1 MIESDLPPSADT
13 PPAPEEPSRTRSSAK
28 SILEWL
34 GVILGALLVALLIKT
49 FLLQA
54 FYIPSRSMEPT
65 LRIGDR
71 VLVNKLSYKM
81 HDINRGDIVVFERP
95 PDEPPDAIKD
105 LIKRVIALPGETISS
120 ENGHVFIDGRPLEE
134 PYLEPGTLTENL
146 PPTLVPEGQDLR
158 HGRQPWGLT
167 RLPVLR
173 AHRRGPRGRP
183 RLCAYL
189 ARHPPGVP
197 LILVAGLRCASGGSC
212 SLRSTIGASRTRAAH
227 CAAH

>member
-1 MIESDLPPSADT
+1 VIESDLPPSADT
-13 PPAPEEPSRTRSSAK
+13 PPAPAEPTRTRSSAK

-120 ENGHVFIDGRPLEE
+120 QNGKVFIDGRPLDE
-134 PYLEPGTLTENL
+134 PYLEAGTMTENL
-146 PPTLVPEGQDLR
+146 PPTLVPEGHVFVMGDNRSDSRDSRYFGPIEEELVV
-158 HGRQPWGLT
+158 GRAFVRIWPITHLGFL
-167 RLPVLR
+167 
-173 AHRRGPRGRP
+173 
-183 RLCAYL
+183 
-189 ARHPPGVP
+189 
-197 LILVAGLRCASGGSC
+197 
-212 SLRSTIGASRTRAAH
+212 
-227 CAAH
+227 

>member
-1 MIESDLPPSADT
+1 MI
-13 PPAPEEPSRTRSSAK
+13 
-28 SILEWL
+28 
-34 GVILGALLVALLIKT
+34 VGALLVALLIKT

-120 ENGHVFIDGRPLEE
+120 AERP
-134 PYLEPGTLTENL
+134 G
-146 PPTLVPEGQDLR
+146 V
-158 HGRQPWGLT
+158 
-167 RLPVLR
+167 
-173 AHRRGPRGRP
+173 HRRPS
-183 RLCAYL
+183 
-189 ARHPPGVP
+189 ARRAVPP
-197 LILVAGLRCASGGSC
+197 AGHA
-212 SLRSTIGASRTRAAH
+212 
-227 CAAH
+227 

>member
-28 SILEWL
+28 SIVEWL

-134 PYLEPGTLTENL
+134 PYLEAGTLTENL
-146 PPTLVPEGQDLR
+146 PPTLVPEGMIFVMGDNRGDSRDSRYFGPIDEDLVV
-158 HGRQPWGLT
+158 GRAFVRIW
-167 RLPVLR
+167 PVTHL
-173 AHRRGPRGRP
+173 GF
-183 RLCAYL
+183 L
-189 ARHPPGVP
+189 
-197 LILVAGLRCASGGSC
+197 
-212 SLRSTIGASRTRAAH
+212 
-227 CAAH
+227 